1 MLKNDLETMRNKVL
15 SEILKSNKLKET
27 NRELTLKHDQ
37 ELNEYRTRIN
47 ELEEDNC
54 NLRD

>member
-37 ELNEYRTRIN
+37 ELNDYRTRIN